1 MAKGIIGQ
9 PFTFTVLFLDAD
21 GDPIVPTSVTIEAF
35 YFDNLGA
42 KQVFVTDGTA
52 MTAVAGDAGRY
63 VHTADLPAAML
74 ASYQVY
80 GVMVGV
86 DPLTGNDIVVEQEVD
101 LFDSGSG
108 EIEIQDEGVSLGTFS
123 VINFVGADV
132 QVVDVGGVATAY
144 IPPLPPP
151 PDPSYASHWNTSDGD
166 NGNQSVSDG
175 VSRTT
180 TRIATPSGGEGSPFN
195 TGGWAGSNQDT
206 TLGTTATFS
215 TPSVTTGFGGD
226 AFAEITL
233 YDADGVT
240 SLDSYTTPALTGDA
254 VHISGSGHIVATVSS
269 FGVDDPNYP
278 DRKSANLS
286 VAVDIGA
293 VLTSLGLSGGRYH
306 VEITFNVDTATDG
319 SGAYTYTQSDVFI
332 DSNPTTPSISGTTST
347 IETAGQVVTRY
358 LSGVIYYNTGSQF
371 TVGVTGIDQLMR
383 NTARTSGNLTVTPSG
398 VNGRLPTLSHSPF
411 GTGSS
416 YFTGWTN
423 TNTTDGVSYSKS
435 DWALTGT
442 DYRLMGVGLV
452 ATAQARDAW
461 NSGNSVSSPA
471 FPMVV
476 DTYGISSTDTAEYF
490 NDEDR
495 RQDST
500 YNGGNPS
507 GNWNSTSTL
516 VAGEALVCEGRIQV
530 PNQGPVLDWSAYNPV
545 GGPDYTT
552 LGGVVS
558 YYRTFID
565 TTGLNRSSMTI
576 NFSGVFLGDASSD
589 LAAEDLR
596 VYIRRRASATGG
608 GSGPT
613 SSPLRVHGGLYN
625 FASFDDGA
633 TVSGSYVREAT
644 SSGNTINVTF
654 GGFSCEDGI
663 FMEVEIANPGIKV
676 DSVVVAF
683 F

>member
-42 KQVFVTDGTA
+42 KQVFVTDGTV

-63 VHTADLPAAML
+63 VHTADLPAAMV

-80 GVMVGV
+80 GVMIGV

-180 TRIATPSGGEGSPFN
+180 TRIATPSGGEGSPFK
-195 TGGWAGSNQDT
+195 TGGWAGSNQST

-226 AFAEITL
+226 ATAEVTL

-240 SLDSYTTPALTGDA
+240 SLDSYTTPTLTGDS
-254 VHISGSGHIVATVSS
+254 VHTSGSGHIVATVSS

-286 VAVDIGA
+286 VAVDVGA

-358 LSGVIYYNTGSQF
+358 LSGVVYYNTGSQF

-416 YFTGWTN
+416 YFMGWTN
-423 TNTTDGVSYSKS
+423 TSTTDGVSYSKS

-442 DYRLMGVGLV
+442 DYRLIGVGMV

-461 NSGNSVSSPA
+461 ASGNAVSSPA

-507 GNWNSTSTL
+507 GNWNSTATL
-516 VAGEALVCEGRIQV
+516 AAGEALVCEGRIQV
-530 PNQGPVLDWSAYNPV
+530 PNQGPVLDWSVYNPV
-545 GGPDYTT
+545 GGPDYTA

-608 GSGPT
+608 GAGPT
-613 SSPLRVHGGLYN
+613 SNPLRVHGALYN

-644 SSGNTINVTF
+644 SSGNTINITF